1 MNSLRL
7 AFIITSLLTISIF
20 STAQTNLLKK
30 SWIAVYVEEFRQTN
44 EPQSDTAYIR
54 YIFGNGNVLV
64 GMEPAWHMIEL
75 PYSVDKK
82 KLTMGFSDW
91 KIEELTDSTLTIFQA
106 GFRRMK
112 FIPEEPFRNDPAFLI
127 QIGEHNG
134 KPLYKANQVITPR
147 YKKPNHLTL
156 DIKTP
161 GDSGDYNTRAG
172 GILLLTFIITETGK
186 IEDPKVIKG
195 LNKAHSD
202 DYVKGLLKTS
212 KTLGPRN
219 LSRQARTNTHGP
231 RGKVCC
237 YKHRSPLVT
246 PCCIPP
252 FSLRPDA
259 GLFFETKIL
268 GARPF
273 GVS

>member
-1 MNSLRL
+1 MHSLRL
-7 AFIITSLLTISIF
+7 ILISVTLLTIPTLG
-20 STAQTNLLKK
+20 TAQSDLLKK
-30 SWIAVYVEEFRQTN
+30 SWIAVYVEEFRQTS

-54 YIFGNGNVLV
+54 YIFGKGNVLV
-64 GMEPAWHMIEL
+64 GLEPAWHMIQL
-75 PYSVDKK
+75 PYSVNKN
-82 KLTMGFSDW
+82 KLTIGFSDW

-112 FIPEEPFRNDPAFLI
+112 FIPEEPFRNDPSFLI

-147 YKKPNHLTL
+147 YKKPNQLTQ

-172 GILLLTFIITETGK
+172 GVFLMTFIVTETGE

-195 LNKAHSD
+195 LNKAHDD

-212 KTLGPRN
+212 KHWDPAIFQGKPVQTRMVLEIEFV
-219 LSRQARTNTHGP
+219 ATNTEV
-231 RGKVCC
+231 R
-237 YKHRSPLVT
+237 
-246 PCCIPP
+246 
-252 FSLRPDA
+252 
-259 GLFFETKIL
+259 
-268 GARPF
+268 
-273 GVS
+273 